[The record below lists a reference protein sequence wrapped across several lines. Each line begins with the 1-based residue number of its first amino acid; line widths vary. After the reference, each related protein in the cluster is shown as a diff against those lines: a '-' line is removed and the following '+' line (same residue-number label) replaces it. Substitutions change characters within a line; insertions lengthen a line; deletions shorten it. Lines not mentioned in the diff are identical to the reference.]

1 MANESP
7 AQAINVVK
15 RVVEMCDFI
24 EHPTIQEAI
33 QQKLVP
39 RPLPPAFNAV
49 VDISVWVGL
58 GTVGLWAAL
67 DSFAERACLKGPI
80 QTRFRCQDNEGL
92 SLLELEDIRHLYAHN
107 YAGVADDK
115 YFHSPAT
122 RTPEWQGRA
131 AYLWSAIRWPQ
142 TVARSAPPSGVR
154 SHSAEYPGALWL
166 GAVGSNSIRSEKHN
180 VGRNRHRAQPAA
192 SQRKFG
198 RGLFLECSH
207 RADADLSRPRIACG
221 GMTQF
226 SVRNRFSCKAP
237 LEGSESVPIMFH
249 PSRPATIH
257 SDPS

>member
-115 YFHSPAT
+115 YFT
-122 RTPEWQGRA
+122 
-131 AYLWSAIRWPQ
+131 
-142 TVARSAPPSGVR
+142 
-154 SHSAEYPGALWL
+154 
-166 GAVGSNSIRSEKHN
+166 
-180 VGRNRHRAQPAA
+180 
-192 SQRKFG
+192 
-198 RGLFLECSH
+198 
-207 RADADLSRPRIACG
+207 RPRHVLRSGKVVQLTCG
-221 GMTQF
+221 AQF
-226 SVRNRFSCKAP
+226 DGRRLSLDLHHLRVYARIVQSI
-237 LEGSESVPIMFH
+237 LERSG
-249 PSRPATIH
+249 
-257 SDPS
+257 